1 MSGSKITMRITFGGT
16 MTRIIPIGAG
26 AIGIRLGPGETIVE
40 VMVKQLL
47 H

>member
-26 AIGIRLGPGETIVE
+26 AIGIRREATETQVNE
-40 VMVKQLL
+40 MVL
-47 H
+47 